1 MRNSFRISAVI
12 PAPRKRVYDAWLD
25 SKEHG
30 AFTGAKARV
39 QAKVGGRFTAH
50 DGYISGKTLE
60 LKPSRSIVQSWRTS
74 EFPPDAPDS
83 RLELRFEDAPNG
95 TRLTLLHSGL
105 PPGQADSYK
114 SGWREYYFAPMR
126 EYFAAPKPPA
136 RRKELTRIEPH
147 SP

>member
-12 PAPRKRVYDAWLD
+12 PAARRRVYDAWLD

-30 AFTGAKARV
+30 AFTSAKARV

-60 LKPSRSIVQSWRTS
+60 LKPSRLIVQSWRTT
-74 EFPPDAPDS
+74 EFPAEAPDS
-83 RLELRFEDAPNG
+83 HLELRFEDAPNG

-105 PPGQADSYK
+105 PPDQADSYK

-126 EYFAAPKPPA
+126 AYFAESKPA
-136 RRKELTRIEPH
+136 RRKG
-147 SP
+147 